1 MYRIGQSQDIHQL
14 VEGRDL
20 ILGGVKIPFEK
31 GLLGHSDADVLTHA
45 ICEAI
50 IGAAGL
56 GDLGT
61 LYPDTDAKYKGVSS
75 IKLLEDTLKR
85 IKDMGYELV
94 NVDSLVI
101 CEAPKLV
108 PYKKE
113 ITNTLKKVLK
123 IDAVNVKATTM
134 EKLGP
139 VGKGEAIIAQAI
151 VLLKK
156 GGM

>member
-61 LYPDTDAKYKGVSS
+61 LYPDTDMTNKGVSS
-75 IKLLEDTLKR
+75 IKLLEDTLNK
-85 IKDMGYELV
+85 IKAMGYELV

-113 ITNTLKKVLK
+113 ITNKLKQVLN

-139 VGKGEAIIAQAI
+139 VGNGEAIIAQAV